1 MAGFTSV
8 SGVSGVAEFSW
19 ALRRVADRRYS
30 TQAGY
35 PKCLPRAT
43 HQSSKIAIFLTPH
56 AACPFNPHE
65 LLRPRFSSRA
75 LRDTTTLFLSI
86 DVVMQ
91 DLPRHSNDNAEH
103 TSGHTLFVS
112 PYRPY
117 LSPSSSS
124 TITTIIRRH
133 HHHHQHHHHHHH
145 RHHHHRGNHQ
155 RSHHHH
161 RRRSFHKHHPA
172 LQPFC
177 WVRGAMKSPDTRN
190 PKAPEPLPSPL
201 LSYLAH
207 TSTRFP
213 IPKWNPQTRNP
224 KP

>member
-1 MAGFTSV
+1 
-8 SGVSGVAEFSW
+8 
-19 ALRRVADRRYS
+19 
-30 TQAGY
+30 
-35 PKCLPRAT
+35 
-43 HQSSKIAIFLTPH
+43 
-56 AACPFNPHE
+56 
-65 LLRPRFSSRA
+65 
-75 LRDTTTLFLSI
+75 
-86 DVVMQ
+86 MQ

-124 TITTIIRRH
+124 TITTIIRH
-133 HHHHQHHHHHHH
+133 HHHHQHHQHHHHHHH

-161 RRRSFHKHHPA
+161 HRRRRRSFHKHHPA

-224 KP
+224 KPQNPKPQNPKPLNPKPLNPKPLFLDPPGGLGRSPPALNPLSPRLLTLFRPSDRKAIFRV